1 MDKLK
6 FKDFVWPRNP
16 EHYKVHYDHEF
27 VYEEVSEGV
36 LELKGLSEVRRTVT
50 GSGAFS
56 GATAYSD
63 FKKLEALCAQKNA
76 GSLIHPVWGS
86 ISAFLMELDMTQEP
100 RENYVA
106 YSFKFLEVTAS
117 GAVAKG

>member
-1 MDKLK
+1 MEKLK
-6 FKDFVWPRNP
+6 FKDFTWPRNP
-16 EHYKVHYDHEF
+16 EHYKVHYDHEL
-27 VYEEVSEGV
+27 VYEEVETDV
-36 LELKGLSEVRRTVT
+36 FKLKGLSEVRRTVT

-56 GATAYSD
+56 GASAYSD
-63 FKKLEALCAQKNA
+63 FKKLEALCAQKNS
-76 GSLIHPVWGS
+76 GSLQHPVWGT
-86 ISAFLMELDMTQEP
+86 ITAFFMELDMTQEP

>member
-6 FKDFVWPRNP
+6 FKNFVWPRNP
-16 EHYKVHYDHEF
+16 EHYKVHYDHEL
-27 VYEEVSEGV
+27 VYEEVTVDV

-50 GSGAFS
+50 GSGVFS
-56 GATAYSD
+56 GDTAYSD
-63 FKKLEALCAQKNA
+63 FKKLETLCSQKDA
-76 GSLIHPVWGS
+76 GSLIHPVWGT
-86 ISAFLMELDMTQEP
+86 INAFFMELDMTQEP

-106 YSFKFLEVTAS
+106 YSFKFLELTAS

>member
-1 MDKLK
+1 MEKLK

-16 EHYKVHYDHEF
+16 EVYKVRYDHEF
-27 VYEEVSEGV
+27 VYQEVAEDV

-50 GSGAFS
+50 GSGVFTGGS
-56 GATAYSD
+56 AYSD

-76 GSLIHPVWGS
+76 GALIHPVWGTVT
-86 ISAFLMELDMTQEP
+86 AFFKELELNQDS

-106 YSFKFLEVTAS
+106 YSFKFLELTS
-117 GAVAKG
+117 EGTVAKG